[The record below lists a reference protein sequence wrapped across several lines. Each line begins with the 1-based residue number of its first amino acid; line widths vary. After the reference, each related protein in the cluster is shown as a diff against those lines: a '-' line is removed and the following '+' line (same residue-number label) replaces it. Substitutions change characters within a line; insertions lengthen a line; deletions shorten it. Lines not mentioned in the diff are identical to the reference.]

1 MARVANGVRL
11 APGPSGT
18 PDFAAHARRLVATLG
33 QPHKIYDSEPCALSK
48 ELAAEDGLRAHD
60 HHLIAVFRSAHC
72 HC

>member
-11 APGPSGT
+11 APGPSVT
-18 PDFAAHARRLVATLG
+18 PDFAAHARRLVAALG

-48 ELAAEDGLRAHD
+48 ELAAEDGLRAHGR
-60 HHLIAVFRSAHC
+60 HLIVTFRSAHG